1 MNTQQTQQTQEKNMK
16 ALSPFI
22 KEKIAMFQ
30 TLQDNVQLTL
40 LESNQPLSVLE
51 IQQAINSLTGRKADP
66 MSVRKALG
74 RLQDAGLVSKRTETM
89 HERFIRSAGKAP
101 KGYQASLYWAK
112 GNVVPPRTVAEAI
125 PGVVLKTGRRP
136 ASTRKSKTA
145 AQKHTADQ
153 LIDLL
158 VSERT
163 AKLQARVSELE
174 DRLAKIKRL
183 A

>member
-1 MNTQQTQQTQEKNMK
+1 MNIQQTQEKTMRKYNQV
-16 ALSPFI
+16 I
-22 KEKIAMFQ
+22 EEKIMMFQ
-30 TLQDNVQLTL
+30 TLKDNVQLTL
-40 LESNQPLSVLE
+40 LESTQPLSVLE
-51 IQQAINSLTGRKADP
+51 LQQAISQMTGRKADP
-66 MSVRKALG
+66 VSVRNALI
-74 RLQDAGLVSKRTETM
+74 RLEAAGLVSKRTETM
-89 HERFIRSAGKAP
+89 DERLIRSSMRAP

-112 GNVVPPRTVAEAI
+112 GNVVPPRTVAEAV

-136 ASTRKSKTA
+136 ASTRKGKTA
-145 AQKHTADQ
+145 TKKHTVDQ

-163 AKLQARVSELE
+163 AKLQARVAELE